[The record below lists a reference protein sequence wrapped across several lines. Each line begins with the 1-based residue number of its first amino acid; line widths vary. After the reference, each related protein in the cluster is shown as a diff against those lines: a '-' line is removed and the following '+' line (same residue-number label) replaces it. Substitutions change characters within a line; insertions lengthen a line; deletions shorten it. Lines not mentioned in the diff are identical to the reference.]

1 VEAPSRPS
9 SASTPINGDG
19 GLERGDARLEA
30 GVGGEG
36 ERDAVAEV
44 GEGADDVGADVAVLG
59 EDDPPVHAHGGGARV
74 GGDGDRAR
82 AGGERHPAEVDSVA
96 GDFDG
101 AGGAGEAQARERLG
115 GGVGARRGGGE
126 QQGAVADGGAL
137 EGGRERHRLVGH
149 ERERGR
155 PVGGVPPVVDL
166 RLHDGGER
174 ERHRGHR
181 REEGEQ
187 QHPAPVPRRPLR
199 GGRVRRGRWRRPG
212 GGEHG
217 ATLSRHPDTHPA
229 TRATPP
235 APPAPARPGL
245 PRPPAG
251 PPHPRHPTRA
261 RPPAA
266 WFPPHPRH
274 PTRARPPAARPP
286 RPRRPR
292 RPARRPGHP
301 APSAPPRALRRP
313 VCARRRG
320 ATSLRSV
327 DVLCEDVRVG
337 AADPAADPAADHRS
351 PCRPGPPGPAAPSP
365 WAVRRRGWAAR
376 PAALLPRPPAADRP
390 AG

>member
-1 VEAPSRPS
+1 MLVWKRVSVR
-9 SASTPINGDG
+9 
-19 GLERGDARLEA
+19 
-30 GVGGEG
+30 EG
-36 ERDAVAEV
+36 ERDTVAEV

-82 AGGERHPAEVDSVA
+82 AGGERHPAEVDAVA

-137 EGGRERHRLVGH
+137 DGGRERHRLVGH

-174 ERHRGHR
+174 EHHRGHR

-199 GGRVRRGRWRRPG
+199 GGRLRRGRWRRPG

-229 TRATPP
+229 TRA
-235 APPAPARPGL
+235 
-245 PRPPAG
+245 PRPP
-251 PPHPRHPTRA
+251 P
-261 RPPAA
+261 
-266 WFPPHPRH
+266 
-274 PTRARPPAARPP
+274 
-286 RPRRPR
+286 
-292 RPARRPGHP
+292 
-301 APSAPPRALRRP
+301 PPRALLADPLCTTQRP
-313 VCARRRG
+313 RN
-320 ATSLRSV
+320 LRSV
-327 DVLCEDVRVG
+327 DGLCEDARVAARRRRPSRRPPLGVHPVRRRRARWVG
-337 AADPAADPAADHRS
+337 A
-351 PCRPGPPGPAAPSP
+351 
-365 WAVRRRGWAAR
+365 AVRRRQRAAR
-376 PAALLPRPPAADRP
+376 PAAFRSRLPAADRP